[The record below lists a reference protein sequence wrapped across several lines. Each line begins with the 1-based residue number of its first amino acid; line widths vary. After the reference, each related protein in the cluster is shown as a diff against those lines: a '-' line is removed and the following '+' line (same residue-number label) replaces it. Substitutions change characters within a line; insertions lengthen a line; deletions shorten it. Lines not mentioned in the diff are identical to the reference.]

1 MLRLLVKIFTMQ
13 YILTRRRLY
22 VQHTVRGYIILC
34 ITAYI
39 RLIAFGHLC
48 V

>member
-22 VQHTVRGYIILC
+22 VQYTLVYYTVYASLHIY
-34 ITAYI
+34 A
-39 RLIAFGHLC
+39 
-48 V
+48 